1 MKLFDLKS
9 SHLLKKQNI
18 KSISI
23 HKQECEK
30 GLLLFARVNDKYEFW
45 SDGLW
50 FSLMGGREI
59 PKYCYA
65 IEKDLKTILR
75 GEN

>member
-9 SHLLKKQNI
+9 SYLLKKRNI

-23 HKQECEK
+23 HRQECEK
-30 GLLLFARVNDKYEFW
+30 GILIFARVNDKYEFW

-50 FSLMGGREI
+50 FSLILGREI
-59 PKYCYA
+59 PQYCYD
-65 IEKDLKTILR
+65 IQKDLERIIK
-75 GEN
+75 

>member
-9 SHLLKKQNI
+9 SYLLKKQNI
-18 KSISI
+18 KNISI

-30 GLLLFARVNDKYEFW
+30 GILTFARVNDKYEYW

-50 FSLMGGREI
+50 FSLDLRRRDI
-59 PKYCYA
+59 PQYCFA
-65 IEKDLKTILR
+65 IEKDLKRIID
-75 GEN
+75 

>member
-9 SHLLKKQNI
+9 SYLLKKKNI

-23 HKQECEK
+23 HRKECEK
-30 GLLLFARVNDKYEFW
+30 GILTLAIINDIYEFW

-50 FSLMGGREI
+50 FSLVLGREI
-59 PKYCYA
+59 PKYCFA
-65 IEKDLKTILR
+65 IEKDLKRIID
-75 GEN
+75 